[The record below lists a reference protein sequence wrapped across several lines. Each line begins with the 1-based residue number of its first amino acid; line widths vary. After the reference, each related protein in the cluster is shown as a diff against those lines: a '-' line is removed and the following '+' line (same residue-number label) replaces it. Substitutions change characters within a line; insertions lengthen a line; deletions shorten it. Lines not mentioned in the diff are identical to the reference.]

1 MRSHSQLAARGRRLR
16 AMSAAELLARHEEIR
31 RQMFEDYDNGCRRNE
46 DDADE
51 DSAIYAVLLDRV
63 SADKATMAKYLA
75 TDRAHGDNDIPALA
89 GLLA

>member
-1 MRSHSQLAARGRRLR
+1 MRSHSQLAHRNSRLR

-31 RQMFEDYDNGCRRNE
+31 RQMFEDYDNGYSRNE

-63 SADKATMAKYLA
+63 STYNDAMAKFLA

>member
-1 MRSHSQLAARGRRLR
+1 MRSHSQLAHRNRQLR

-31 RQMFEDYDNGCRRNE
+31 RQLFEDYDNGYSRNE

-51 DSAIYAVLLDRV
+51 DNLIYAVLLGRV
-63 SADKATMAKYLA
+63 SADKAAMAKYLA
-75 TDRAHGDNDIPALA
+75 TDRAHGDSDIPALA

>member
-1 MRSHSQLAARGRRLR
+1 MRSHSQLARRNRRLR

-46 DDADE
+46 DE

>member
-1 MRSHSQLAARGRRLR
+1 MRSHSQLALRNRRLR

-31 RQMFEDYDNGCRRNE
+31 RQMFEDYDNGYSRNE

-51 DSAIYAVLLDRV
+51 DNLIYSVLLGRV
-63 SADKATMAKYLA
+63 SADKAATAKYLA
-75 TDRAHGDNDIPALA
+75 TDRTPGDSDIPALA

>member
-1 MRSHSQLAARGRRLR
+1 MRSHSKLTHRNRRLR

-31 RQMFEDYDNGCRRNE
+31 RQMFEDYGNGYSRDE

-51 DSAIYAVLLDRV
+51 DTAIYAVLLDRV

-75 TDRAHGDNDIPALA
+75 TDRAHGDNDISALA
-89 GLLA
+89 ALLA